1 MTDLA
6 STPRGHGGLLR
17 SNPYVK
23 AIKLYFRIPNRH
35 SGSGRFFFFF
45 FTDEGHLPESVKLY
59 VYRELYKEGEGVSE
73 KTTQEGRDG
82 G

>member
-1 MTDLA
+1 MGD
-6 STPRGHGGLLR
+6 
-17 SNPYVK
+17 V
-23 AIKLYFRIPNRH
+23 
-35 SGSGRFFFFF
+35 FFFF